1 MTGKLLQKGT
11 NAWKLLSEMLRPNE
25 KSDEHISKEVITDD
39 NEIELQAI

>member
-25 KSDEHISKEVITDD
+25 NQMSIFPRKSSRMIMG
-39 NEIELQAI
+39 